1 MKVSPFSIYLSIVST
16 CLSLVYFIFDKNKF
30 NFAIILQGRNTGI
43 SFTKKISN
51 NISKHF
57 SDILDLLRSPE
68 IIWSKLLILRIRK
81 PTQTLSKF
89 TQYLNQD

>member
-1 MKVSPFSIYLSIVST
+1 MKVSPFSFYLSIVSI

-43 SFTKKISN
+43 SLTKKISN

-57 SDILDLLRSPE
+57 IVIFRFVKEL
-68 IIWSKLLILRIRK
+68 
-81 PTQTLSKF
+81 
-89 TQYLNQD
+89 